1 MGDEEAEV
9 EGQEEKREAVIELGS
24 AVPAAASHPSAVD
37 AVSAVVPADA
47 PGREASSSMEHHR
60 TLSQMNSDDEE
71 CERQCESYVRD
82 SLLREY
88 DSRAGVR
95 LLRSTRIPGTWEELL
110 AVVCFI
116 LIEERREDY
125 IPRREETEQAQIR
138 ITNLTADIRHRMLD
152 IGYDESIFTRP
163 LIQQIP
169 SCVRTLGM
177 RYHDL
182 QLEWEIRE
190 NPGMADYFRHEL
202 GIDVMQ
208 QFIGT
213 SPSPPPPPP
222 PSAS

>member
-1 MGDEEAEV
+1 MENADEMGDEEAEV
-9 EGQEEKREAVIELGS
+9 EGQEEKREAAVELGS
-24 AVPAAASHPSAVD
+24 AVPAAAGHPSAVD

-47 PGREASSSMEHHR
+47 RGREASSSMGHHR

-71 CERQCESYVRD
+71 CERQCENYVRD

-88 DSRAGVR
+88 DSRTGVR
-95 LLRSTRIPGTWEELL
+95 LLRSTRLPGTWEELL

-116 LIEERREDY
+116 LIEEGREDY
-125 IPRREETEQAQIR
+125 IPFSEQEQIR
-138 ITNLTADIRHRMLD
+138 ITNLTADIRQRMLD

-190 NPGMADYFRHEL
+190 NPGMADYFRHDL
-202 GIDVMQ
+202 GIDVMH

-213 SPSPPPPPP
+213 SPSPK
-222 PSAS
+222 